1 MQVLLEND
9 AHYNG
14 GDVKTNILA
23 EKIKLLNTKKIDFI
37 YALTT
42 FYTINVEA
50 KVMDIDFIEKYIKL
64 PKTDIE
70 YLSSQSGDT
79 FLAKLIKL
87 TQCKEADNFVTV
99 IEKCCEMYPESV
111 NGYSN
116 CYKATSLMS
125 CVSVMSHRN
134 YIEQQYQNLKMA
146 INYIDE
152 NPKHLKILNTLCK
165 YEANVNFQNHYGE
178 TVLHYVNNN
187 NNLTQTVKVLL
198 EYDACTEIR
207 NHSGILPFSYIINK
221 EKYLTLI
228 HNITKLNVK
237 N

>member
-1 MQVLLEND
+1 
-9 AHYNG
+9 
-14 GDVKTNILA
+14 
-23 EKIKLLNTKKIDFI
+23 
-37 YALTT
+37 
-42 FYTINVEA
+42 
-50 KVMDIDFIEKYIKL
+50 MDIDFIEKYIKL
-64 PKTDIE
+64 SKIDIE

-79 FLAKLIKL
+79 FLMMLVKL
-87 TQCKEADNFVTV
+87 TQYKESMLTDNFVTA
-99 IEKCCEMYPESV
+99 IEKYCEVYPESV
-111 NGYSN
+111 NGYSSY
-116 CYKATSLMS
+116 YKTTPLMS
-125 CVSVMSHRN
+125 CVSVMSNRN
-134 YIEQQYQNLKMA
+134 YIEQQSQSLK
-146 INYIDE
+146 IVRNYMDE

-207 NHSGILPFSYIINK
+207 NHSGILPFSYIK
-221 EKYLTLI
+221 DKGKYLVLI